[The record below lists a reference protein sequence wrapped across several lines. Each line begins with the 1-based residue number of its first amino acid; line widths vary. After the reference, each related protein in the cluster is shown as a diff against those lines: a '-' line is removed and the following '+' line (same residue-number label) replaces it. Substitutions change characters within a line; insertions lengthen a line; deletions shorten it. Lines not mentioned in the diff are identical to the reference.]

1 MRGEG
6 EVSVRIAQ
14 SAVFWSIVVA
24 LFSVLSPFWF
34 FVLRFVS
41 VKAGWTLACFLCL
54 FSPFSSACEFAVNGT
69 LSRLFLFTLQS
80 IARRLTHLIH
90 DATH

>member
-1 MRGEG
+1 MPGEG
-6 EVSVRIAQ
+6 RCQFALLKARSFGQYWLLCSLAESRLVLCSEVSE
-14 SAVFWSIVVA
+14 SESWLDPSM
-24 LFSVLSPFWF
+24 F
-34 FVLRFVS
+34 FCS
-41 VKAGWTLACFLCL
+41 